1 MTIQLKRL
9 LNKKN
14 YKYFL
19 KLNKIEKN
27 IYKLGFI
34 DAMIIIKKQ
43 YEKENK
49 PK

>member
-1 MTIQLKRL
+1 MQLKKL

-14 YKYFL
+14 YKYFS
-19 KLNKIEKN
+19 KLNKVEKTA
-27 IYKLGFI
+27 YKIGFI

-49 PK
+49 SK